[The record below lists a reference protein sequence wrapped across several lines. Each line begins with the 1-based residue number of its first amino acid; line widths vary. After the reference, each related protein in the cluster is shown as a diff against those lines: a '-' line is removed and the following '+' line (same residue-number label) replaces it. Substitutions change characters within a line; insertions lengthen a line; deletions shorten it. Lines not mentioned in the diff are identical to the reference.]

1 MTTIVWITVA
11 GILIFY
17 FVIASKTNKCFIGG
31 ISSSYKDLACNPQ
44 TATAFARPQ
53 KYGMGLIPSR
63 WPSGS
68 QLLLSTTPTSASLP
82 TSWNWMDQKYILGG
96 KDSRTSPFDQGQ
108 CNSCYIVAP
117 TSCLGDRIAIQLHK
131 AGETVLKPIVAAP
144 IAPLSCACNL
154 SSSSVAQV
162 CGGINGGDV
171 YSVGNW
177 IVDHPIPTNKCYPL
191 PRQDDSNP
199 PPISCITKFSKC
211 GCPNVAEENIKLKTS
226 SSDGKTYLTKL
237 NSGEITDLKQTI
249 YEDGPVTVG
258 IWANGLENFAG
269 TETVFMGGDPRVD
282 GHAVVLTGWD
292 NKRKAWRVRNSW
304 GEGQNFLLSY
314 DAEIIEIAIVTPD
327 LSDDNLVTALKTAGY
342 ISSSPPDRTSSA
354 GGRLGV
360 AGGWVSHAFPLVGAL
375 LLLLVLGYAM
385 AKYIKS

>member
-31 ISSSYKDLACNPQ
+31 ISSSYKNLACNPQ
-44 TATAFARPQ
+44 TATAFGRQSGRPQ

-68 QLLLSTTPTSASLP
+68 QLLLSTTPASVSLP
-82 TSWNWMDQKYILGG
+82 TSWDWMNKKYILGG
-96 KDSRTSPFDQGQ
+96 AGSDTSPFDQGQ

-117 TSCLGDRIAIQLHK
+117 ISCLGDRIAIKLTQNGHEVK
-131 AGETVLKPIVAAP
+131 KPIVAAP

-154 SSSSVAQV
+154 SSSAAQV
-162 CGGINGGDV
+162 CGGINGGDI

-191 PRQDDSNP
+191 PLQDDSNP

-211 GCPNVAEENIKLKTS
+211 GCPNVGEENIKLKTS
-226 SSDGKTYLTKL
+226 SSDGQTYLNKL
-237 NSGEITDLKQTI
+237 NPGEISALKKKI
-249 YEDGPVTVG
+249 HDDGPVTVG
-258 IWANGLENFAG
+258 IWANGLENVAG
-269 TETVFMGGDPRVD
+269 TDNVFQGGDPRVD

-292 NKRKAWRVRNSW
+292 NKRRAWRVRNSW
-304 GEGQNFLLSY
+304 GINQNFWLSY
-314 DAEIIEIAIVTPD
+314 DAEIIEIATVTPD
-327 LSDDNLVTALKTAGY
+327 ISDELVTALKTADY
-342 ISSSPPDRTSSA
+342 ISSSPDFVTF
-354 GGRLGV
+354 GV
-360 AGGWVSHAFPLVGAL
+360 AGGWVSHAFPLVGAI
-375 LLLLVLGYAM
+375 LLLLVLCYAI
-385 AKYIKS
+385 ANT